1 MQSFGIGGDLILF
14 LSYVSGCLMNIH
26 GTPQARR
33 RLQIS
38 WEWNLGSLEEQPGL
52 LTAEPSLFLNVTV
65 SCAVCAVCCLLTVD
79 SAIPQREVSE
89 VLTPP
94 DL

>member
-1 MQSFGIGGDLILF
+1 MYLG
-14 LSYVSGCLMNIH
+14 VCLNIH

-38 WEWNLGSLEEQPGL
+38 WEWNLGSLEDPPGL
-52 LTAEPSLFLNVTV
+52 LTAEPSLFLNVPI
-65 SCAVCAVCCLLTVD
+65 SCAVCAVCRLLTVGT
-79 SAIPQREVSE
+79 AIPQREVLE